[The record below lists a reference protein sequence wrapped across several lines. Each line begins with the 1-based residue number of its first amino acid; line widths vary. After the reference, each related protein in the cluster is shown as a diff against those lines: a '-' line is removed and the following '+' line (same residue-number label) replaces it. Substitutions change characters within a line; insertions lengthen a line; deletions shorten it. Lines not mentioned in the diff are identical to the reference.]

1 MATVAKMR
9 FVGSDSQVYYDN
21 FTIGYLQIF
30 KQGTSFHR
38 SIAIMT
44 NETTNYNFILPSKT
58 CQRHL
63 ETRAVILSKAITHFI
78 KPWLS
83 LFFFHGQHSSYIN
96 IGQLTKVRI

>member
-1 MATVAKMR
+1 MQMDVHKPLYPFYNTKKMPRVMATVAKMR
-9 FVGSDSQVYYDN
+9 FVGSDSQLYYDN

-78 KPWLS
+78 KP
-83 LFFFHGQHSSYIN
+83 
-96 IGQLTKVRI
+96 